1 MKQLFCY
8 ITTFLL
14 SILSYSQTGL
24 NASSNPNQKF
34 IPAETSITY
43 KLGDKKIL
51 IKKYQFGDVKNI
63 ICINLH
69 DNEGTSVE
77 AVKSILELNGGT
89 LLKIENNLQRI
100 IRFKLAGTTY
110 AFDPNRIFSRAGIQ
124 QTLKKNGKISKEAII
139 EIEKFGQKFLS
150 IIPSKIDCVVALHN
164 NTEDGFSIKNYQPGG
179 DKQFDAKSVYTN
191 TNQDIDDLVLT
202 TDSLLYEK
210 MADKGFNTVLQ
221 DNNNAF
227 KDGSLSIYFGEINQR
242 YINIETQHG
251 KIDQYK
257 KMFENLLE
265 ILVRLNKE
273 SPGKPEDSQ

>member
-1 MKQLFCY
+1 LKQLFCY
-8 ITTFLL
+8 IITFLL
-14 SILSYSQTGL
+14 STLSYSQTGL
-24 NASSNPNQKF
+24 NASSIPNQKF

-51 IKKYQFGDVKNI
+51 IKKYQFGDVTNI

-77 AVKSILELNGGT
+77 AAKSILELNGGT

-100 IRFKLAGTTY
+100 IRFKLASTIY

-139 EIEKFGQKFLS
+139 EIEKFGQKLLS
-150 IIPSKIDCVVALHN
+150 LIPININCVVALHN

-179 DKQFDAKSVYTN
+179 DRQFDAKSVYAN
-191 TNQDIDDLVLT
+191 TNQDVDDLALT

-210 MADKGFNTVLQ
+210 MADKGFNTILQ

-251 KIDQYK
+251 KMDQYK
-257 KMFENLLE
+257 EMFEYLLE
-265 ILVRLNKE
+265 ILTKINKE